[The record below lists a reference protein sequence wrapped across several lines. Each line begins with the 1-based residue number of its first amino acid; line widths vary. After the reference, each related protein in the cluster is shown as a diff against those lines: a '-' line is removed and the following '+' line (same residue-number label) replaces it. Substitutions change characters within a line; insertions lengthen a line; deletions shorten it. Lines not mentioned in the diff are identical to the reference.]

1 MTRRVGAFHPR
12 QTRLLQTNLV
22 VAAVADC
29 GCRSQRLR
37 LQVSAFQKDRPG
49 AFHFVERATDVA
61 RLKLNPAAAIDHDV
75 RVKSEALVFASGSSK
90 FPLEEMEDKSKALL
104 RIFVLADTHNRLPDN
119 VKEIARDA
127 DEIWH
132 LGDVCAEAILDE
144 LRAVGPRVTLV
155 RGNCDSNFEWPLVV
169 DLVRSGLKFRL
180 QHAPPSQPPDDADVL
195 LHGHTHV
202 PRNERRGN
210 VLFLNPGCVTRPNR
224 GSPPSAAWLEIIDE
238 RIDWKVV
245 PLR

>member
-1 MTRRVGAFHPR
+1 MSLALAILSQASPSLKPKRNMTHREGP
-12 QTRLLQTNLV
+12 
-22 VAAVADC
+22 
-29 GCRSQRLR
+29 
-37 LQVSAFQKDRPG
+37 K
-49 AFHFVERATDVA
+49 
-61 RLKLNPAAAIDHDV
+61 
-75 RVKSEALVFASGSSK
+75 
-90 FPLEEMEDKSKALL
+90 KAL
-104 RIFVLADTHNRLPDN
+104 RIFVLADTHNRLPES
-119 VKEIARDA
+119 VKEIAKNA

-144 LRAVGPRVTLV
+144 LRAIRPRTIVV

-169 DLVRSGLKFRL
+169 DLVRGRLNFRL
-180 QHAPPSQPPDDADVL
+180 QHVPPDQPPGDVDVL

-224 GSPPSAAWLEIIDE
+224 GSPPSVAWLKIVDE
-238 RIDWKVV
+238 KIDWHII